1 MEHEGGIDMTRDKF
15 FKKGIKIMQ
24 KEKET
29 KEREEREEAED
40 RAEEMATDDETI
52 DLLHGKIKREEL
64 KKVLFMY
71 LEDDEM

>member
-1 MEHEGGIDMTRDKF
+1 
-15 FKKGIKIMQ
+15 MQ

-52 DLLHGKIKREEL
+52 DLLHGKIKWEEL